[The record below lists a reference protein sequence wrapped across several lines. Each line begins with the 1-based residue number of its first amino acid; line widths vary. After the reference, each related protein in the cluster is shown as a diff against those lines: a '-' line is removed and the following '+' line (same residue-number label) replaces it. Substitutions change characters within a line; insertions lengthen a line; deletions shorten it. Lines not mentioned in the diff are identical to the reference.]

1 MQPLTPI
8 IDQKFQG
15 AIWRMEIDETSD
27 LIFIEIRENTERQVT
42 FSSIN
47 LSTGY
52 IYFKGLVTP
61 ERWLTGIEAACDGVL
76 LLHFYEHENGPVHKG
91 LMAIEGQ
98 TGNGLWND
106 FNMSFDF
113 VSINGPIIHDSRRQ
127 PPKQMLIDI
136 KTSATK
142 RPYEPSID
150 TDRLNAV
157 ELPYIFTADEL
168 PSGMEINNARG
179 LVHYASC
186 NNYRIV
192 SLHALNG
199 ERFDQLLLIL
209 DEEAPGSYREVFRD
223 LLNTGIQ
230 KLQPEAF
237 IIHKNHLVYI
247 KNTSELRV
255 LKL

>member
-1 MQPLTPI
+1 MHPSVLI
-8 IDQKFQG
+8 SEKFSG
-15 AIWRMEIDETSD
+15 SIWRMEIDEISD
-27 LIFIEIRENTERQVT
+27 LIFMEIRDNTERQVT
-42 FSSIN
+42 LSSVSLSIGQIN
-47 LSTGY
+47 
-52 IYFKGLVTP
+52 FKGVAAP

-136 KTSATK
+136 KTGATK

-168 PSGMEINNARG
+168 PSGMEINNAHG

-199 ERFDQLLLIL
+199 ERFDQLLLIF